1 MPRVTLFVVAEGQT
15 ESGFLK
21 PLLAEHL
28 GHREID
34 LHVSVIGKGSHKG
47 GMAGRSFDDVCK
59 EISGFLAGGRSP
71 WVTTFFDYYGLPT
84 GAQRGWSFVSDEKSR
99 RGVVGLEARLADG
112 VRSVAGTASERF
124 CPYIQMHELEALFFA
139 EPATLAEVLGDPA
152 KEPTIAKIVASA
164 AGCEAI
170 NDSPTTAPS
179 KRIQTLFPSYI
190 KGRSAAAHAPRL
202 AHKLD
207 LDVVRRACPRF
218 HAWLTRLEALS
229 PAPAPTCP

>member
-1 MPRVTLFVVAEGQT
+1 MQRTTLFLVAEGQT
-15 ESGFLK
+15 ENGFLTR
-21 PLLAEHL
+21 LLAEHL
-28 GHREID
+28 GLRGID
-34 LHVSVIGKGSHKG
+34 LHVPVIGAGPRKG
-47 GMAGRSFDDVCK
+47 GMKFRSFDDVCK
-59 EISGFLAGGRSP
+59 EISRFLADRRTP

-84 GAQRGWSFVSDEKSR
+84 GAQGGWNFVNDEKIR
-99 RGVVGLEARLADG
+99 RGVDGLEARLAEG
-112 VRSVAGTASERF
+112 VRSVAGEASARF

-218 HAWLTRLEALS
+218 HGWLTALEALS
-229 PAPAPTCP
+229 PALAPTCP